1 MGVIL
6 APILEGKLDAWKA
19 WTRELEGAQKDALAD
34 FNRRY
39 GLTRHAAWLTE
50 TPGGPAV
57 MTETPGGPAVIAL
70 HEGPGADD
78 LMPKLGSSQIAFDIS
93 FKERLKELHGM
104 DVTQP
109 PPGPMP
115 ELYLDSSGG

>member
-6 APILEGKLDAWKA
+6 APILEGKVEAWKLRTA
-19 WTRELEGAQKDALAD
+19 DLQEPRKAEFED
-34 FNRRY
+34 FNKRY

-50 TPGGPAV
+50 TPTGA
-57 MTETPGGPAVIAL
+57 AVIAL

-78 LMPKLGSSQIAFDIS
+78 FMAKIGPSTHDADVRFKAKLKDI
-93 FKERLKELHGM
+93 HGM

-109 PPGPMP
+109 PPGPLP
-115 ELYLDSSGG
+115 EIYLDSGS

>member
-6 APILEGKLDAWKA
+6 APIIEGKVEAWKQWIA
-19 WTRELEGAQKDALAD
+19 ELDGPRKAEFEDL
-34 FNRRY
+34 NSRY

-50 TPGGPAV
+50 TP
-57 MTETPGGPAVIAL
+57 TGPAVIAL

-78 LMPKLGSSQIAFDIS
+78 FMAKIS
-93 FKERLKELHGM
+93 PSTHAADLYFKEKLKELHGM

-109 PPGPMP
+109 PPGPLP
-115 ELYLDSSGG
+115 EIYLDSGS

>member
-19 WTRELEGAQKDALAD
+19 WCRELEGSRKGDLGD

-50 TPGGPAV
+50 
-57 MTETPGGPAVIAL
+57 MHGGPAVIAL

-78 LMPKLGSSQIAFDIS
+78 LMPRLGPSQIAFDVS
-93 FKERLKELHGM
+93 FKESLKEFHGI

-115 ELYLDSSGG
+115 APFPDSSG